1 MTRENILSIIK
12 GEDIDVT
19 TLNKNNSYIITMEVG
34 KMPKEK
40 LMQLG
45 HRVAELLRNAQI
57 EHFILVPT
65 QDNIPTFKFYEF
77 KDGQV
82 SEIDENKNN

>member
-12 GEDIDVT
+12 GEDVDVT

-34 KMPKEK
+34 KMPKEN
-40 LMQLG
+40 LMQMSR
-45 HRVAELLRNAQI
+45 RVAEMLRNAQI

-65 QDNIPTFKFYEF
+65 QDNIPAFKFFEF
-77 KDGQV
+77 KDGEV
-82 SEIDENKNN
+82 SEVE

>member
-1 MTRENILSIIK
+1 MTRENILNIIK

-34 KMPKEK
+34 KMPKDK
-40 LMQLG
+40 LMQFG
-45 HRVAELLRNAQI
+45 HRVAEMLRNAQI

-65 QDNIPTFKFYEF
+65 QDNIPAFKFFEF
-77 KDGQV
+77 KDGEV
-82 SEIDENKNN
+82 SEIE